1 VTAEPFKDSTLP
13 VAERLADLLPR
24 LSLEDKA
31 GLMFHEIAPMLPGGN
46 LLPPGSPWGTATET
60 LIREKRITHFN
71 VHGVPEK
78 GSEMAS
84 WHNKL
89 QTIAAEVGI
98 GVPVTISTDPR
109 HSFSE
114 NQGALF
120 SAGAFSQWPES
131 MGFSA
136 LCVEGSGVAG
146 PVAAGLNGL
155 DLVEKF
161 GDIARQEYRAV
172 GIHAALHPQIDLATE
187 PRWCRAGMTFG
198 EDAKVSGAVGAAYIR
213 GFQGESFGKAS
224 VSTMTKHFPGGGPQL
239 DGEDPHFEYGKE
251 QVYPGNNFDY
261 HVEPFKDAIA
271 AGTRQMMP
279 YYGMPVGTKYEE
291 VGFGFNKGVLTD
303 LLKGKLAFDGII
315 CTDWGLITDAN
326 ILGQDM
332 PARAWGVEHLTREER
347 IEKALAAGVDQ
358 FGGESCPE
366 LIVELVR
373 SGRVPEERIDYSA
386 ARLLA
391 EKFLLGLFD
400 EERFVDEAAA
410 DEIVGNAEFR
420 AVGEAT
426 QRASV
431 IRLKAADSGTASLP
445 LAAGLK
451 VYVEGITPENA
462 AKIGQLVE
470 TPAEADVAIIRKA
483 AHYDPRPGGF
493 EALFHAGSL
502 EYPADEVARIVA
514 ICQTVPTIFD
524 IYLDR
529 AAIFP
534 EIAEAAA
541 AVTANF
547 GANPDAFID
556 VLKNPSLA
564 KGRLP
569 IELPSSTAAVLASK
583 SDVPYDTVAPLFEY
597 GFGL

>member
-1 VTAEPFKDSTLP
+1 MSNLPYQEATAPLATR
-13 VAERLADLLPR
+13 VADLLSR

-46 LLPPGSPWGTATET
+46 LLPPGSPWGVATET

-71 VHGVPEK
+71 VHGVPTS

-89 QTIAAEVGI
+89 QAIAAEVGL

-109 HSFSE
+109 HSFSD

-136 LCVEGSGVAG
+136 VGDPARVEQ
-146 PVAAGLNGL
+146 
-155 DLVEKF
+155 F

-198 EDAKVSGAVGAAYIR
+198 EDAAQSGAIAAAYIR
-213 GFQGESFGKAS
+213 GFQGASFGQHS

-239 DGEDPHFEYGKE
+239 DGEDPHFTYGKE

-279 YYGMPVGTKYEE
+279 YYGQPIGTKYEE
-291 VGFGFNKGVLTD
+291 VGFGFNKGILTD
-303 LLKGKLAFDGII
+303 LLKGELGFEGVI

-332 PARAWGVEHLTREER
+332 PARAWGVEHLSREER
-347 IEKALAAGVDQ
+347 IEKAIAAGVDQ

-373 SGRVPEERIDYSA
+373 SGRVDEARIDLSA
-386 ARLLA
+386 AKLLA

-400 EERFVDEAAA
+400 EARFVDEAAA
-410 DEIVGNAEFR
+410 DEIVGKDEFR
-420 AVGEAT
+420 AAGEAM
-426 QRASV
+426 QRSAV
-431 IRLKAADSGTASLP
+431 VKLKLAEAGPASLP
-445 LAAGLK
+445 LASGLK
-451 VYVEGITPENA
+451 IYVEGIAPEFA
-462 AKIGQLVE
+462 EHLGQLVDSV
-470 TPAEADVAIIRKA
+470 ADADLAVIRKA

-502 EYPADEVARIVA
+502 EYPAEEVARLVE
-514 ICQTVPTIFD
+514 ICNTVPTIFD

-534 EIAEAAA
+534 EIANAAA
-541 AVTANF
+541 TVLANF
-547 GANPDAFID
+547 GANPLALID
-556 VLKNPSLA
+556 VLKNPQLA
-564 KGRLP
+564 VGKLP

-583 SDVPYDTVAPLFEY
+583 SDVPYDTANPTFAY
-597 GFGL
+597 GAGL

>member
-1 VTAEPFKDSTLP
+1 MEAFKDSNLP
-13 VAERLADLLPR
+13 VAERVADLLPR
-24 LSLEDKA
+24 MSLEDKA

-46 LLPPGSPWGTATET
+46 LLALGSPWGVATET

-71 VHGVPEK
+71 VHGVPTT

-89 QTIAAEVGI
+89 QAIAAEVGI

-136 LCVEGSGVAG
+136 FALGNLEGLYAVEQ
-146 PVAAGLNGL
+146 
-155 DLVEKF
+155 F

-198 EDAKVSGAVGAAYIR
+198 EDAKLSGAVAAAYIR
-213 GFQGESFGKAS
+213 GFQGKQFGKTS

-291 VGFGFNKGVLTD
+291 VGFGFNKDVLTD

-373 SGRVPEERIDYSA
+373 SGRVSEDRIDFSA

-391 EKFLLGLFD
+391 EKFMLGLFD
-400 EERFVDEAAA
+400 EGRFVDEAAA
-410 DEIVGNAEFR
+410 DAIVGQAEFR
-420 AVGEAT
+420 AAGEAL
-426 QRASV
+426 QRASIV
-431 IRLKAADSGTASLP
+431 RLKAAESGAASLP
-445 LAAGLK
+445 LASGLK

-462 AKIGQLVE
+462 AKIGQVVAS
-470 TPAEADVAIIRKA
+470 PADADLAIIRKA
-483 AHYDPRPGGF
+483 AHFDPRPGGF

-502 EYPADEVARIVA
+502 EYPAEEVARIVE
-514 ICQTVPTIFD
+514 ICKTVPTIFD

-556 VLKNPSLA
+556 VLKNPTLA

>member
-1 VTAEPFKDSTLP
+1 
-13 VAERLADLLPR
+13 
-24 LSLEDKA
+24 
-31 GLMFHEIAPMLPGGN
+31 
-46 LLPPGSPWGTATET
+46 
-60 LIREKRITHFN
+60 
-71 VHGVPEK
+71 
-78 GSEMAS
+78 
-84 WHNKL
+84 
-89 QTIAAEVGI
+89 
-98 GVPVTISTDPR
+98 
-109 HSFSE
+109 
-114 NQGALF
+114 
-120 SAGAFSQWPES
+120 
-131 MGFSA
+131 
-136 LCVEGSGVAG
+136 
-146 PVAAGLNGL
+146 
-155 DLVEKF
+155 
-161 GDIARQEYRAV
+161 
-172 GIHAALHPQIDLATE
+172 
-187 PRWCRAGMTFG
+187 
-198 EDAKVSGAVGAAYIR
+198 
-213 GFQGESFGKAS
+213 
-224 VSTMTKHFPGGGPQL
+224 MTKHFPGGGPQL

-291 VGFGFNKGVLTD
+291 VGFGFNKDVLTD
-303 LLKGKLAFDGII
+303 LLKGELGFEGVI

-332 PARAWGVEHLTREER
+332 PARAWGVENLTREER

-373 SGRVPEERIDYSA
+373 SGRVPEARIDFSA

-391 EKFLLGLFD
+391 EKFILGLFD
-400 EERFVDEAAA
+400 EGRFVDEAAA
-410 DEIVGNAEFR
+410 DEIVGKAEFR
-420 AVGEAT
+420 AVGETA
-426 QRASV
+426 QRASIV
-431 IRLKAADSGTASLP
+431 KLKLASAGTAALP
-445 LAAGLK
+445 LAPGLK

-462 AKIGQLVE
+462 ALIGEVVE
-470 TPAEADVAIIRKA
+470 SPAEADVAIIRKA

-502 EYPADEVARIVA
+502 EYPSDEVARIVE

-547 GANPDAFID
+547 GANPLAFID
-556 VLKNPSLA
+556 VLKNPGLA

-583 SDVPYDTVAPLFEY
+583 SDVPYDTVAPLFAY

>member
-1 VTAEPFKDSTLP
+1 MNALP
-13 VAERLADLLPR
+13 YQDPKLTVAERVADLLPR

-31 GLMFHEIAPMLPGGN
+31 GLMFHEIAPMLPGGE
-46 LLPPGSPWGTATET
+46 LLQPGSPWGVATEE
-60 LIREKRITHFN
+60 LIRQKRITHFN
-71 VHGVPEK
+71 VHGVPTQ
-78 GSEMAS
+78 GSEMAR

-89 QTIAAEVGI
+89 QSIAAEVGL

-109 HSFSE
+109 HAFAE

-120 SAGAFSQWPES
+120 SSGAFSQWPES
-131 MGFSA
+131 LAFSA
-136 LCVEGSGVAG
+136 IGDLDVVEQ
-146 PVAAGLNGL
+146 
-155 DLVEKF
+155 F

-172 GIHAALHPQIDLATE
+172 GIHASLHPQIDLATE
-187 PRWCRAGMTFG
+187 PRWARSGMTFG
-198 EDAKVSGAVGAAYIR
+198 EDAKQSGAVGAAYIR
-213 GFQGESFGKAS
+213 GFQGKVFGKTS

-271 AGTRQMMP
+271 AGTRAMMP
-279 YYGMPVGTKYEE
+279 YYGQPIGTKYEE

-303 LLKGKLAFDGII
+303 LLKDELGFGGII

-332 PARAWGVEHLTREER
+332 PARAWGVEHLSRSER
-347 IEKALAAGVDQ
+347 VEKAINAGADQ

-373 SGRVPEERIDYSA
+373 EGRISEERIDYSA
-386 ARLLA
+386 AKLLA
-391 EKFLLGLFD
+391 EKFILGLFD
-400 EERFVDEAAA
+400 EERFVDEAVA
-410 DEIVGNAEFR
+410 DAIVGKPEFL
-420 AVGEAT
+420 AAGEAA
-426 QRASV
+426 QRASFV
-431 IRLKAADSGTASLP
+431 LLKLAGEGAAQLP

-451 VYVEGITPENA
+451 IYVEGLDVDKA
-462 AKIGQLVE
+462 GRLGQVVGN
-470 TPAEADVAIIRKA
+470 PAEADLAIIRKN
-483 AHYDPRPGGF
+483 AHFDPRPGGF

-502 EYPADEVARIVA
+502 EYPADEVARIVE
-514 ICQTVPTIFD
+514 ICKTVPTIFD

-529 AAIFP
+529 AAVFP

-541 AVTANF
+541 VVTANF
-547 GANPDAFID
+547 GSNPNAFMD
-556 VLKNPSLA
+556 VLQNPKLA

-569 IELPSSTAAVLASK
+569 IELPSSLNAILASK
-583 SDVPYDTVAPLFEY
+583 SDVPYDTASPTFAY
-597 GFGL
+597 GAGLSV

>member
-1 VTAEPFKDSTLP
+1 MSTEPFKDSNLP
-13 VAERLADLLPR
+13 IADRVADLLPR

-31 GLMFHEIAPMLPGGN
+31 GLMFQEIAPMLPGGN
-46 LLPPGSPWGTATET
+46 LLPPGSPWGAATET

-71 VHGVPEK
+71 VHGVPVN

-131 MGFSA
+131 LGFAA
-136 LCVEGSGVAG
+136 LCIDDK
-146 PVAAGLNGL
+146 AGLEV
-155 DLVEKF
+155 VEKF

-172 GIHAALHPQIDLATE
+172 GIHAALHPQVDLATE

-213 GFQGESFGKAS
+213 GFQGASFGITS

-291 VGFGFNKGVLTD
+291 VGFGFNKGVLTE
-303 LLKGKLAFDGII
+303 LLKGELGFDGII

-366 LIVELVR
+366 LIVDLVR
-373 SGRVPEERIDYSA
+373 SGRVSEDRINFSA

-391 EKFLLGLFD
+391 EKFILGLFD
-400 EERFVDEAAA
+400 EGRFVDEAAA
-410 DEIVGNAEFR
+410 DALVGNPEFR

-426 QRASV
+426 QRAAIV
-431 IRLKAADSGTASLP
+431 KLKLASTGAASLP
-445 LAAGLK
+445 LASGLK
-451 VYVEGITPENA
+451 IYVEGISPEVVG
-462 AKIGQLVE
+462 KIGQVVE

-493 EALFHAGSL
+493 EAIFHAGSL
-502 EYPADEVARIVA
+502 EFPADEVARIVS
-514 ICQTVPTIFD
+514 ICETVPTIFD

-534 EIAEAAA
+534 EIAEASAT
-541 AVTANF
+541 VTANF
-547 GANPDAFID
+547 GANPEAFID
-556 VLKNPSLA
+556 VIQNPGLA

-583 SDVPYDTVAPLFEY
+583 SDVPYDTEAPLFAY

>member
-1 VTAEPFKDSTLP
+1 MSNLPYQDPTAPLATR
-13 VAERLADLLPR
+13 VADLLSR

-46 LLPPGSPWGTATET
+46 LLPPGSPWGVATET

-71 VHGVPEK
+71 VHGVPTS

-84 WHNKL
+84 WHNKV
-89 QTIAAEVGI
+89 QAIAAEVGL

-109 HSFSE
+109 HSFSD

-136 LCVEGSGVAG
+136 VGDLA
-146 PVAAGLNGL
+146 
-155 DLVEKF
+155 LVERF

-198 EDAKVSGAVGAAYIR
+198 EDAAQSGAIAAAYIR
-213 GFQGESFGKAS
+213 GFQGASFGQHS

-239 DGEDPHFEYGKE
+239 DGEDPHFTYGKE

-279 YYGMPVGTKYEE
+279 YYGQPIGTKYEE
-291 VGFGFNKGVLTD
+291 VGFGFNKGILTD
-303 LLKGKLAFDGII
+303 LLKGELGFEGVI

-332 PARAWGVEHLTREER
+332 PARAWGVEHLSREER

-366 LIVELVR
+366 LIVVLVR
-373 SGRVPEERIDYSA
+373 SGRVDEARIDLSA
-386 ARLLA
+386 AKLLA

-400 EERFVDEAAA
+400 EARFVDEAAA
-410 DEIVGNAEFR
+410 DEILGKDEFR
-420 AVGEAT
+420 AAGEAM
-426 QRASV
+426 QRSAV
-431 IRLKAADSGTASLP
+431 VKLKLAEAGPASLP
-445 LAAGLK
+445 LASGLK
-451 VYVEGITPENA
+451 IYVEGIAPEYA
-462 AKIGQLVE
+462 AQLGQLVDNF
-470 TPAEADVAIIRKA
+470 ADADLAVIRKA

-502 EYPADEVARIVA
+502 EYPAEEVARIVE
-514 ICQTVPTIFD
+514 ICKTVPTIFD

-534 EIAEAAA
+534 EIANAAA
-541 AVTANF
+541 TVLANF
-547 GANPDAFID
+547 GANPIAFID
-556 VLKNPSLA
+556 VLKNPQLA
-564 KGRLP
+564 VGKLP
-569 IELPSSTAAVLASK
+569 IELPSSTDAVLASK
-583 SDVPYDTVAPLFEY
+583 SDVPYDTVNPTFAY
-597 GFGL
+597 GAGL

>member
-1 VTAEPFKDSTLP
+1 MSNLPYQDATAPLETR
-13 VAERLADLLPR
+13 VADLLSR

-46 LLPPGSPWGTATET
+46 LLPPGSPWGVATET

-71 VHGVPEK
+71 VHGVPTS

-89 QTIAAEVGI
+89 QAIAAEVGL

-109 HSFSE
+109 HSFSD

-136 LCVEGSGVAG
+136 VGDPARVEQ
-146 PVAAGLNGL
+146 
-155 DLVEKF
+155 F
-161 GDIARQEYRAV
+161 GDIARREYRAV

-198 EDAKVSGAVGAAYIR
+198 EDAAQSGAIAAAYIR
-213 GFQGESFGKAS
+213 GFQGASFGKHS

-239 DGEDPHFEYGKE
+239 DGEDPHFTYGKE

-279 YYGMPVGTKYEE
+279 YYGQPIGTKYEE
-291 VGFGFNKGVLTD
+291 VGFGFNKGILTD
-303 LLKGKLAFDGII
+303 LLKGELGFEGVI

-332 PARAWGVEHLTREER
+332 PARAWGVEHLSREER

-373 SGRVPEERIDYSA
+373 SGRVDEARIDLSA
-386 ARLLA
+386 AKLLA

-400 EERFVDEAAA
+400 EARFVDEAAA
-410 DEIVGNAEFR
+410 GEIVGKDEFR
-420 AVGEAT
+420 AAGEAM
-426 QRASV
+426 QRSAV
-431 IRLKAADSGTASLP
+431 VKLKLAEAGPASLP
-445 LAAGLK
+445 LASGLK
-451 VYVEGITPENA
+451 VYVEGIAPEFA
-462 AKIGQLVE
+462 EHLGQLVDSV
-470 TPAEADVAIIRKA
+470 ADADLAVIRKA

-502 EYPADEVARIVA
+502 EYPAEEVARLVE
-514 ICQTVPTIFD
+514 ICNTVPTIFD
-524 IYLDR
+524 VYLDR

-534 EIAEAAA
+534 EIANAAA
-541 AVTANF
+541 TVLANF
-547 GANPDAFID
+547 GANPLAFID
-556 VLKNPSLA
+556 VLKNPQLA
-564 KGRLP
+564 VGKLP

-583 SDVPYDTVAPLFEY
+583 SDVPYDTANPTFAY
-597 GFGL
+597 GAGL

>member
-1 VTAEPFKDSTLP
+1 MSNLPYQDATAPLATR
-13 VAERLADLLPR
+13 VADLLSR

-46 LLPPGSPWGTATET
+46 LLPPGSPWGVATET

-71 VHGVPEK
+71 VHGVPTS
-78 GSEMAS
+78 GSEMAR
-84 WHNKL
+84 WHNKV
-89 QTIAAEVGI
+89 QAIAAEVGL

-109 HSFSE
+109 HSFSD

-136 LCVEGSGVAG
+136 VGDPARVEQ
-146 PVAAGLNGL
+146 
-155 DLVEKF
+155 F

-198 EDAKVSGAVGAAYIR
+198 EDAAQSGAIAAAYIR
-213 GFQGESFGKAS
+213 GFQGASFGKHS

-239 DGEDPHFEYGKE
+239 DGEDPHFTYGKE

-279 YYGMPVGTKYEE
+279 YYGQPIGTKYEE
-291 VGFGFNKGVLTD
+291 VGFGFNKGILTD
-303 LLKGKLAFDGII
+303 LLKGELGFEGVI

-332 PARAWGVEHLTREER
+332 PARAWGVEHLSREER

-366 LIVELVR
+366 LIVGLVR
-373 SGRVPEERIDYSA
+373 SGRVAEVRIDLSA
-386 ARLLA
+386 AKLLA

-400 EERFVDEAAA
+400 EARFVDEAAA
-410 DEIVGNAEFR
+410 DHIVGKDEFR
-420 AVGEAT
+420 AAGEAM
-426 QRASV
+426 QRAAIV
-431 IRLKAADSGTASLP
+431 KLKLAETGSAALP

-451 VYVEGITPENA
+451 IYVEGIAPEFA
-462 AKIGQLVE
+462 EHLGQLVDNF
-470 TPAEADVAIIRKA
+470 ADADLAVVRKA

-502 EYPADEVARIVA
+502 EYPAEEVARLVE
-514 ICQTVPTIFD
+514 ICNTVPTIFD

-534 EIAEAAA
+534 EIANAAA
-541 AVTANF
+541 TVLANF
-547 GANPDAFID
+547 GANPLAFID
-556 VLKNPSLA
+556 VLKNPQLA
-564 KGRLP
+564 VGKLP

-583 SDVPYDTVAPLFEY
+583 SDVPYDTANPTFAY
-597 GFGL
+597 GAGL

>member
-1 VTAEPFKDSTLP
+1 MNQLPYQDSTLP
-13 VAERLADLLPR
+13 VAERVADLLPR

-31 GLMFHEIAPMLPGGN
+31 GLMFHEIAPMLPGGE
-46 LLPPGSPWGTATET
+46 LLPAGTPWGAATEE
-60 LIREKRITHFN
+60 LLREKRITHFN
-71 VHGVPEK
+71 VHGVPTS
-78 GSEMAS
+78 GSEMAR

-89 QTIAAEVGI
+89 QAIAAEVGL

-109 HSFSE
+109 HAFAT

-131 MGFSA
+131 LAFSA
-136 LCVEGSGVAG
+136 IGDLNMVEQ
-146 PVAAGLNGL
+146 
-155 DLVEKF
+155 F

-187 PRWCRAGMTFG
+187 PRWARAGMTFG
-198 EDAKVSGAVGAAYIR
+198 EDAKQSGEVGAAYIR
-213 GFQGESFGKAS
+213 GFQGKVFGKAS

-261 HVEPFKDAIA
+261 HVEPFKAAIA

-279 YYGMPVGTKYEE
+279 YYGQPIGTKYEE

-303 LLKGKLAFDGII
+303 LLKGELGFEGII

-326 ILGQDM
+326 ILGQKM
-332 PARAWGVEHLTREER
+332 PARAWGVEHLTRSER
-347 IEKALAAGVDQ
+347 VEKAINAGADQ
-358 FGGESCPE
+358 FGGESCPD
-366 LIVELVR
+366 LVVELVR
-373 SGRVPEERIDYSA
+373 SGRISEERIDYSA
-386 ARLLA
+386 AKLLT

-400 EERFVDEAAA
+400 EQRFVDEAAA
-410 DEIVGNAEFR
+410 DEIVGKPEFK
-420 AVGEAT
+420 AAGEVA
-426 QRASV
+426 QRASFV
-431 IRLKAADSGTASLP
+431 LLKLAQTGAARLP
-445 LAAGLK
+445 LASSLK
-451 VYVEGITPENA
+451 IYIEGIDADQA
-462 AKIGQLVE
+462 AVLGEIVAS
-470 TPAEADVAIIRKA
+470 PADADVAIIRKH
-483 AHYDPRPGGF
+483 AHFDPRPGGF

-514 ICQTVPTIFD
+514 ICEQVPTIFD

-534 EIAEAAA
+534 EIAQAAA
-541 AVTANF
+541 TVTANF
-547 GANPDAFID
+547 GSSTQAFVD
-556 VLKNPSLA
+556 VMQKPSLA

-569 IELPSSTAAVLASK
+569 IELPSSTAAVVASK
-583 SDVPYDTVAPLFEY
+583 SDVPFDTEAPTFAY
-597 GFGL
+597 GAGLSVQ

>member
-1 VTAEPFKDSTLP
+1 MNALPFQDPRLT
-13 VAERLADLLPR
+13 VAERVADLLPR

-31 GLMFHEIAPMLPGGN
+31 GLMFHEIAPMLPGGEM
-46 LLPPGSPWGTATET
+46 LPAGTPWGAATEE

-71 VHGVPEK
+71 VHGVPK
-78 GSEMAS
+78 RGSEMAL

-89 QTIAAEVGI
+89 QTIAAEVGL

-109 HSFSE
+109 HAFAE

-120 SAGAFSQWPES
+120 NAGAFSQWPES
-131 MGFSA
+131 LAFSA
-136 LCVEGSGVAG
+136 IGDLEVVEQ
-146 PVAAGLNGL
+146 
-155 DLVEKF
+155 F

-172 GIHAALHPQIDLATE
+172 GIHASLHPQIDLATE
-187 PRWCRAGMTFG
+187 PRWARSGMTFG
-198 EDAKVSGAVGAAYIR
+198 EDAKQSGAVGAAYIR
-213 GFQGESFGKAS
+213 GFQGKVFGKTS

-271 AGTRQMMP
+271 AGTRAMMP
-279 YYGMPVGTKYEE
+279 YYGQPIGTKYEE

-303 LLKGKLAFDGII
+303 LLKGELGFEGII

-332 PARAWGVEHLTREER
+332 PARAWGVEHLSRSER
-347 IEKALAAGVDQ
+347 VEKAINAGADQ

-373 SGRVPEERIDYSA
+373 EGRISEERIDYSA
-386 ARLLA
+386 AKLLA
-391 EKFLLGLFD
+391 EKFILGLFD
-400 EERFVDEAAA
+400 EQRFVDEAAA
-410 DEIVGNAEFR
+410 DAIVGKPEFM
-420 AVGEAT
+420 AAGEAA
-426 QRASV
+426 QRAGYV
-431 IRLKAADSGTASLP
+431 LLKLATEGAAQLP

-451 VYVEGITPENA
+451 IYVEGLDAEKA
-462 AKIGQLVE
+462 SAIGQIVASPE
-470 TPAEADVAIIRKA
+470 EADLAIIRKN
-483 AHYDPRPGGF
+483 AHFDPRPGGF
-493 EALFHAGSL
+493 EAIFHAGSL
-502 EYPADEVARIVA
+502 AYPAEEVARIVE

-529 AAIFP
+529 AAVFP

-547 GANPDAFID
+547 GSNPNAFVD
-556 VLKNPSLA
+556 VLKNPKLA

-569 IELPSSTAAVLASK
+569 IELPSSLEAILASK
-583 SDVPYDTVAPLFEY
+583 SDVPYDTEAPTFAY
-597 GFGL
+597 GAGLSA

>member
-1 VTAEPFKDSTLP
+1 MNALPYQDSSLS
-13 VAERLADLLPR
+13 VEQRVADLLPR

-31 GLMFHEIAPMLPGGN
+31 GLMFHEIAPMLPGGE
-46 LLPPGSPWGTATET
+46 LLPPGSPWGVATED

-71 VHGVPEK
+71 VHGVPK
-78 GSEMAS
+78 QGSEMAR

-89 QTIAAEVGI
+89 QTIAAEVGL

-109 HSFSE
+109 HAFAE

-120 SAGAFSQWPES
+120 SSGAFSQWPES
-131 MGFSA
+131 LGFSA
-136 LCVEGSGVAG
+136 IGD
-146 PVAAGLNGL
+146 LN
-155 DLVEKF
+155 LVEQF

-187 PRWCRAGMTFG
+187 PRWSRAGMTFG
-198 EDAKVSGAVGAAYIR
+198 EDAKQSGAVGAAYIR
-213 GFQGESFGKAS
+213 GFQGKVFGKTS

-239 DGEDPHFEYGKE
+239 DGEDPHFVYGKE

-279 YYGMPVGTKYEE
+279 YYGQPIGTKYEE

-303 LLKGKLAFDGII
+303 LLKGELGFEGVI

-332 PARAWGVEHLTREER
+332 PARAWGVENLTRIER
-347 IEKALAAGVDQ
+347 VEKALNAGADQ

-373 SGRVPEERIDYSA
+373 SGRIAEERINYSA
-386 ARLLA
+386 AKLLT

-400 EERFVDEAAA
+400 EERFVDEAGANL
-410 DEIVGNAEFR
+410 IVGKDEFL
-420 AVGEAT
+420 AAGEAA
-426 QRASV
+426 QRASFV
-431 IRLKAADSGTASLP
+431 LLKLAETGAAQLP
-445 LAAGLK
+445 LARGLK
-451 VYVEGITPENA
+451 IYVEGIDAEQVASLGEIVATPS
-462 AKIGQLVE
+462 
-470 TPAEADVAIIRKA
+470 EADVAVIRKH
-483 AHYDPRPGGF
+483 AHFDPRPGGF

-502 EYPADEVARIVA
+502 EFPADEVERIVE
-514 ICQTVPTIFD
+514 ICHQVPTIFD

-529 AAIFP
+529 AAVFP
-534 EIAEAAA
+534 EIANAAA

-547 GANPDAFID
+547 GSSPKAFID
-556 VLKNPSLA
+556 VLKTPSLA

-569 IELPSSTAAVLASK
+569 IELPSSTAAILASK
-583 SDVPYDTVAPLFEY
+583 SDVPYDTEAPTFAY
-597 GFGL
+597 GSGLSA

>member
-13 VAERLADLLPR
+13 VAERVADLLPR
-24 LSLEDKA
+24 LSLADKA

-89 QTIAAEVGI
+89 QTIAAEVGL

-136 LCVEGSGVAG
+136 LCIDGSGSTS
-146 PVAAGLNGL
+146 PVAAGLSGL
-155 DLVEKF
+155 DLVERF

-213 GFQGESFGKAS
+213 GFQGESFGETS

-239 DGEDPHFEYGKE
+239 DGEDPHFAYGKE
-251 QVYPGNNFDY
+251 QVYPGDNFDY

-303 LLKGKLAFDGII
+303 LLKGKLGFEGII

-332 PARAWGVEHLTREER
+332 PARAWGVEQLTREER

-373 SGRVPEERIDYSA
+373 SGRVSEERIDYSA

-410 DEIVGNAEFR
+410 DEIVGNAEFS

-426 QRASV
+426 QRASI
-431 IRLKAADSGTASLP
+431 IRLKAADSGAATLP
-445 LAAGLK
+445 LTSGLK
-451 VYVEGITPENA
+451 VYVEGITAEYA
-462 AKIGQLVE
+462 AKIGQQVNS
-470 TPAEADVAIIRKA
+470 PAEADVAVIRKA

-502 EYPADEVARIVA
+502 EYPAEEVARIVA
-514 ICQTVPTIFD
+514 ICQAVPTIFD

-556 VLKNPSLA
+556 VLKNPALA

-569 IELPSSTAAVLASK
+569 IELPSSTDAVLASK
-583 SDVPYDTVAPLFEY
+583 SDVPYDTEAPLFEY

>member
-1 VTAEPFKDSTLP
+1 VNALPFQDPRLT
-13 VAERLADLLPR
+13 VAERVADLLPR

-31 GLMFHEIAPMLPGGN
+31 GLMFHEIAPMLPGGEM
-46 LLPPGSPWGTATET
+46 LPAGTPWGAATEE

-71 VHGVPEK
+71 VHGVPK
-78 GSEMAS
+78 RGSEMAL

-89 QTIAAEVGI
+89 QTIAAEVGL

-109 HSFSE
+109 HAFAE

-120 SAGAFSQWPES
+120 NAGAFSQWPES
-131 MGFSA
+131 LAFSA
-136 LCVEGSGVAG
+136 IGDLEVVEQ
-146 PVAAGLNGL
+146 
-155 DLVEKF
+155 F

-172 GIHAALHPQIDLATE
+172 GIHASLHPQIDLATE
-187 PRWCRAGMTFG
+187 PRWARSGMTFG
-198 EDAKVSGAVGAAYIR
+198 EDAKQSGAVGAAYIR
-213 GFQGESFGKAS
+213 GFQGKVFGKTS

-271 AGTRQMMP
+271 AGTRAMMP
-279 YYGMPVGTKYEE
+279 YYGQPIGTKYEE

-303 LLKGKLAFDGII
+303 LLKGELGFEGII

-332 PARAWGVEHLTREER
+332 PARAWGVEHLSRSER
-347 IEKALAAGVDQ
+347 VEKAINAGADQ

-373 SGRVPEERIDYSA
+373 EGRISEERIDYSA
-386 ARLLA
+386 AKLLA
-391 EKFLLGLFD
+391 EKFILGLFD
-400 EERFVDEAAA
+400 EQRFVDEAAA
-410 DEIVGNAEFR
+410 DAIVGKPEFM
-420 AVGEAT
+420 AAGEAA
-426 QRASV
+426 QRAGYV
-431 IRLKAADSGTASLP
+431 LLKLATEGAAQLP

-451 VYVEGITPENA
+451 IYVEGLDAEKA
-462 AKIGQLVE
+462 SAIGQIVASPE
-470 TPAEADVAIIRKA
+470 EADLAIIRKN
-483 AHYDPRPGGF
+483 AHFDPRPGGF
-493 EALFHAGSL
+493 EAIFHAGSL
-502 EYPADEVARIVA
+502 AYPAEEVARIVE

-529 AAIFP
+529 AAVFP

-547 GANPDAFID
+547 GSNPNAFVD
-556 VLKNPSLA
+556 VLKNPKLA

-569 IELPSSTAAVLASK
+569 IELPSSLEAILASK
-583 SDVPYDTVAPLFEY
+583 SDVPYDTEAPTFAY
-597 GFGL
+597 GAGLSA

>member
-1 VTAEPFKDSTLP
+1 MSNLPYQEATAPLATR
-13 VAERLADLLPR
+13 VADLLSR

-46 LLPPGSPWGTATET
+46 LLPPGSPWGVATET

-71 VHGVPEK
+71 VHGVPTS

-89 QTIAAEVGI
+89 QAIAAEVGL

-109 HSFSE
+109 HSFSD

-136 LCVEGSGVAG
+136 VGDPARVEQ
-146 PVAAGLNGL
+146 
-155 DLVEKF
+155 F

-198 EDAKVSGAVGAAYIR
+198 EDAAQSGAIAAAYIR
-213 GFQGESFGKAS
+213 GFQGASFGQHS

-239 DGEDPHFEYGKE
+239 DGEDPHFTYGKE

-279 YYGMPVGTKYEE
+279 YYGQPIGTKYEE
-291 VGFGFNKGVLTD
+291 VGFGFNKGILTD
-303 LLKGKLAFDGII
+303 LLKGELGFEGVI

-332 PARAWGVEHLTREER
+332 PARAWGVEHLSREER

-373 SGRVPEERIDYSA
+373 SGRVDEARIDLSA
-386 ARLLA
+386 AKLLA

-400 EERFVDEAAA
+400 EARFVDEAAA
-410 DEIVGNAEFR
+410 DQIVGKDEFR
-420 AVGEAT
+420 AAGEAM
-426 QRASV
+426 QRAAIV
-431 IRLKAADSGTASLP
+431 KLKLAETGAAALP
-445 LAAGLK
+445 LASGLK
-451 VYVEGITPENA
+451 VYVEGIAPEYA
-462 AKIGQLVE
+462 AQLGQLVDNF
-470 TPAEADVAIIRKA
+470 ADADLAVIRKA

-502 EYPADEVARIVA
+502 EYPAEEVARIVE
-514 ICQTVPTIFD
+514 ICKTVPTIFD

-534 EIAEAAA
+534 EIANAAA
-541 AVTANF
+541 TVLANF
-547 GANPDAFID
+547 GANPIAFID
-556 VLKNPSLA
+556 VLKNPQLA
-564 KGRLP
+564 VGKLP

-583 SDVPYDTVAPLFEY
+583 SDVPYDTANPTFAY
-597 GFGL
+597 GAGL

>member
-1 VTAEPFKDSTLP
+1 LDKFKDSSLP
-13 VAERLADLLPR
+13 VAERVADLLPR

-46 LLPPGSPWGTATET
+46 LLPPGLPWGVATET

-78 GSEMAS
+78 GSEMAA

-89 QTIAAEVGI
+89 QTIAAEVGL

-131 MGFSA
+131 MGLSA
-136 LCVEGSGVAG
+136 LCIDD
-146 PVAAGLNGL
+146 PHGLE
-155 DLVEKF
+155 LVEKF

-213 GFQGESFGKAS
+213 GFQGKNFGKNS

-239 DGEDPHFEYGKE
+239 NGEDPHFAYGKE

-279 YYGMPVGTKYEE
+279 YYGQPIGTKYEE

-303 LLKGKLAFDGII
+303 LLKGQLGFEGVI

-332 PARAWGVEHLTREER
+332 PARAWGVEHLTREDR
-347 IEKALAAGVDQ
+347 IRKALNAGVDQ

-366 LIVELVR
+366 LIVDLVR
-373 SGRVPEERIDYSA
+373 AGKVDEARIDLSA
-386 ARLLA
+386 AKLLA
-391 EKFLLGLFD
+391 EKFILGLFD
-400 EERFVDEAAA
+400 EGRFVDEAAA
-410 DEIVGNAEFR
+410 DKIVGNAEFR
-420 AVGEAT
+420 AVGEAA
-426 QRASV
+426 QRAGIV
-431 IRLKAADSGTASLP
+431 KLKLAESGPASLP

-451 VYVEGITPENA
+451 VYVEGITLENA
-462 AKIGQLVE
+462 ALIGEVVAS
-470 TPAEADVAIIRKA
+470 PAEADLAIIRKA

-502 EYPADEVARIVA
+502 EYPADEVARIVE
-514 ICQTVPTIFD
+514 ICHTVPTIFD

-547 GANPDAFID
+547 GANPLAFIY
-556 VLKNPSLA
+556 VLKNPALA

-583 SDVPYDTVAPLFEY
+583 SDVPYDTVAPLFAY
-597 GFGL
+597 GAGL

>member
-1 VTAEPFKDSTLP
+1 VNALP
-13 VAERLADLLPR
+13 YQDPKLTVAERVADLLPR

-31 GLMFHEIAPMLPGGN
+31 GLMFHEIAPMLPGGE
-46 LLPPGSPWGTATET
+46 LLQPGSPWGVATEE
-60 LIREKRITHFN
+60 LIRQKRITHFN
-71 VHGVPEK
+71 VHGVPTQ
-78 GSEMAS
+78 GSEMAR

-89 QTIAAEVGI
+89 QSIAAEVGL

-109 HSFSE
+109 HAFAE

-120 SAGAFSQWPES
+120 SSGAFSQWPES
-131 MGFSA
+131 LAFSA
-136 LCVEGSGVAG
+136 IGDLDVVEQ
-146 PVAAGLNGL
+146 
-155 DLVEKF
+155 F

-172 GIHAALHPQIDLATE
+172 GIHASLHPQIDLATE
-187 PRWCRAGMTFG
+187 PRWARSGMTFG
-198 EDAKVSGAVGAAYIR
+198 EDAKQSGAVGAAYIR
-213 GFQGESFGKAS
+213 GFQGKVFGKTS

-271 AGTRQMMP
+271 AGTRAMMP
-279 YYGMPVGTKYEE
+279 YYGQPIGTKYEE

-303 LLKGKLAFDGII
+303 LLKDELGFEGII

-332 PARAWGVEHLTREER
+332 PARAWGVEHLSRSER
-347 IEKALAAGVDQ
+347 VEKAINAGADQ

-373 SGRVPEERIDYSA
+373 EGRISEERIDYSA
-386 ARLLA
+386 AKLLA
-391 EKFLLGLFD
+391 EKFILGLFD
-400 EERFVDEAAA
+400 EERFVDEAVA
-410 DEIVGNAEFR
+410 DAIVGKPEFL
-420 AVGEAT
+420 AAGEAA
-426 QRASV
+426 QRASFV
-431 IRLKAADSGTASLP
+431 LLKLAGEGAAQLP

-451 VYVEGITPENA
+451 IYVEGLDVDKA
-462 AKIGQLVE
+462 GRLGQVVGN
-470 TPAEADVAIIRKA
+470 PAEADLAIIRKN
-483 AHYDPRPGGF
+483 AHFDPRPGGF

-502 EYPADEVARIVA
+502 EYPADEVARIVE
-514 ICQTVPTIFD
+514 ICKTVPTIFD

-529 AAIFP
+529 AAVFP

-541 AVTANF
+541 VVTANF
-547 GANPDAFID
+547 GSNPNAFMD
-556 VLKNPSLA
+556 VLQNPKLA

-569 IELPSSTAAVLASK
+569 IELPSSLNAILASK
-583 SDVPYDTVAPLFEY
+583 SDVPYDTASPTFAY
-597 GFGL
+597 GAGLSV

>member
-1 VTAEPFKDSTLP
+1 MSHLPYQDATAPLETR
-13 VAERLADLLPR
+13 VADLLSR

-46 LLPPGSPWGTATET
+46 VLPPGSPWGVATET

-71 VHGVPEK
+71 VHGVPTS

-89 QTIAAEVGI
+89 QAIAAEVGLA
-98 GVPVTISTDPR
+98 VPVTISTDPR
-109 HSFSE
+109 HSFSD

-136 LCVEGSGVAG
+136 VGDLDRVEQ
-146 PVAAGLNGL
+146 
-155 DLVEKF
+155 F
-161 GDIARQEYRAV
+161 GNIARQEYRAV

-198 EDAKVSGAVGAAYIR
+198 EDAAQSGAIAAAYIR
-213 GFQGESFGKAS
+213 GFQGARFGKHS

-239 DGEDPHFEYGKE
+239 DGEDPHFVYGKE

-279 YYGMPVGTKYEE
+279 YYGQPIGTKYEE
-291 VGFGFNKGVLTD
+291 VGFGFNKGILTD
-303 LLKGKLAFDGII
+303 LLKAELGFEGVI
-315 CTDWGLITDAN
+315 CTDWGLITDGN

-332 PARAWGVEHLTREER
+332 PARAWGVEHLSREER

-358 FGGESCPE
+358 FGGESCTE

-373 SGRVPEERIDYSA
+373 SGRVEEARIDLSA
-386 ARLLA
+386 AKLLA

-400 EERFVDEAAA
+400 EARFVDEAVA
-410 DEIVGNAEFR
+410 DQIVGKDEFR
-420 AVGEAT
+420 AAGEAM
-426 QRASV
+426 QRAAIV
-431 IRLKAADSGTASLP
+431 KLKLAETGAAALP
-445 LAAGLK
+445 FAAGLK
-451 VYVEGITPENA
+451 VYVEGIAPEYA
-462 AKIGQLVE
+462 AQLGQLVANFE
-470 TPAEADVAIIRKA
+470 EADLAVIRKA

-502 EYPADEVARIVA
+502 EYPAEEVARIVE
-514 ICQTVPTIFD
+514 ICNTVPTIFD

-534 EIAEAAA
+534 EIANAAA
-541 AVTANF
+541 TVLANF
-547 GANPDAFID
+547 GANPLAFID
-556 VLKNPSLA
+556 VLKDPALA
-564 KGRLP
+564 VGKLP

-583 SDVPYDTVAPLFEY
+583 ADMPYDTANPTFAY
-597 GFGL
+597 GAGL

>member
-1 VTAEPFKDSTLP
+1 MSAHPFEDASLSI
-13 VAERLADLLPR
+13 AERVADLLPR

-46 LLPPGSPWGTATET
+46 LLPPGSPWGAATET

-71 VHGVPEK
+71 VHGVPTS

-89 QTIAAEVGI
+89 QTIAAEVGL
-98 GVPVTISTDPR
+98 GVPVTVSTDPR
-109 HSFSE
+109 HAFSE

-131 MGFSA
+131 MGFAAVVLGNESA
-136 LCVEGSGVAG
+136 LAQVE
-146 PVAAGLNGL
+146 
-155 DLVEKF
+155 EF

-198 EDAKVSGAVGAAYIR
+198 EDAKLSGAIAAAYIR
-213 GFQGESFGKAS
+213 GFQGASFGKAS

-239 DGEDPHFEYGKE
+239 DGEDPHFAYGKE
-251 QVYPGNNFDY
+251 QVYPGDNFDY

-279 YYGMPVGTKYEE
+279 YYGQPIGTKYEE
-291 VGFGFNKGVLTD
+291 VGFGFNKGALTD
-303 LLKGKLAFDGII
+303 LLKGELGFEGVI

-326 ILGQDM
+326 ILGQEM

-373 SGRVPEERIDYSA
+373 SGRVAEERIDLSA
-386 ARLLA
+386 AKLLT
-391 EKFLLGLFD
+391 EKFILGLFD
-400 EERFVDEAAA
+400 EGRFVDEAAA
-410 DEIVGNAEFR
+410 DQIVGRDDFR
-420 AVGEAT
+420 AAGEAM

-431 IRLKAADSGTASLP
+431 VRLKQAASGSASLP

-451 VYVEGITPENA
+451 IYAEGLAAEYVATIGEAVATP
-462 AKIGQLVE
+462 G
-470 TPAEADVAIIRKA
+470 EADVAIIRKA
-483 AHYDPRPGGF
+483 AHFDPRPGGF

-502 EYPADEVARIVA
+502 EFPAEEVARIVEV
-514 ICQTVPTIFD
+514 CKTVPTIFD
-524 IYLDR
+524 IALDR

-534 EIAEAAA
+534 EIAEAAST
-541 AVTANF
+541 VLANF
-547 GANPDAFID
+547 GTNPLAFID
-556 VLKNPSLA
+556 VLQNPSLA
-564 KGRLP
+564 MGRLP

-583 SDVPYDTVAPLFEY
+583 SDVPYDTESPTFAY
-597 GFGL
+597 GSGLS

>member
-1 VTAEPFKDSTLP
+1 MSNLPYQDATAPLATR
-13 VAERLADLLPR
+13 VADLLSR

-46 LLPPGSPWGTATET
+46 LLPPGSPWGVATET

-71 VHGVPEK
+71 VHGVPTS

-89 QTIAAEVGI
+89 QAIAAEVGL

-109 HSFSE
+109 HSFSD

-136 LCVEGSGVAG
+136 VGDPARVEQ
-146 PVAAGLNGL
+146 
-155 DLVEKF
+155 F

-198 EDAKVSGAVGAAYIR
+198 EDAAQSGAIAAAYIR
-213 GFQGESFGKAS
+213 GFQGASFGKHS

-239 DGEDPHFEYGKE
+239 DGEDPHFTYGKE

-279 YYGMPVGTKYEE
+279 YYGQPIGTKYEE
-291 VGFGFNKGVLTD
+291 VGFGFNKGILTD
-303 LLKGKLAFDGII
+303 LLKGELGFEGVI

-332 PARAWGVEHLTREER
+332 PARAWGVEHLSREER

-373 SGRVPEERIDYSA
+373 SGRVDEARIDLSA
-386 ARLLA
+386 AKLLA

-400 EERFVDEAAA
+400 EARFVDEAAA
-410 DEIVGNAEFR
+410 DQIVGKDEFR
-420 AVGEAT
+420 AAGEAM
-426 QRASV
+426 QRAAIV
-431 IRLKAADSGTASLP
+431 KLKLAETGSAALP

-451 VYVEGITPENA
+451 IYVEGIAPEFA
-462 AKIGQLVE
+462 EHLGQLVDNF
-470 TPAEADVAIIRKA
+470 ADADLAVIRKA

-502 EYPADEVARIVA
+502 EYPAEEVARLVE
-514 ICQTVPTIFD
+514 ICNTVPTIFD

-534 EIAEAAA
+534 EIANAAA
-541 AVTANF
+541 TVLANF
-547 GANPDAFID
+547 GANPLAFID
-556 VLKNPSLA
+556 VLKNPQLA
-564 KGRLP
+564 VGKLP

-583 SDVPYDTVAPLFEY
+583 SDVPYDTANPTFAY
-597 GFGL
+597 GAGL

>member
-1 VTAEPFKDSTLP
+1 MAEQDLNQQ
-13 VAERLADLLPR
+13 VEGILA
-24 LSLEDKA
+24 SMTIEDKVGQLFQDMA
-31 GLMFHEIAPMLPGGN
+31 FLGDPTKPNPFTGAESVESMIRNRRISHFNALGPSASAEEFARWQNQIQEIAQDAGF
-46 LLPPGSPWGTATET
+46 
-60 LIREKRITHFN
+60 K
-71 VHGVPEK
+71 
-78 GSEMAS
+78 
-84 WHNKL
+84 
-89 QTIAAEVGI
+89 
-98 GVPVTISTDPR
+98 VPVTISTDPR
-109 HSFSE
+109 HAFTD
-114 NQGALF
+114 NMGTAF
-120 SAGAFSQWPES
+120 KAGAFSEWPES
-131 MGFSA
+131 LG
-136 LCVEGSGVAG
+136 L
-146 PVAAGLNGL
+146 AAVGDP
-155 DLVEKF
+155 DLVREF
-161 GDIARQEYRAV
+161 ADTARREYLAV
-172 GIHAALHPQIDLATE
+172 GLRAALHPQIDLATE
-187 PRWCRAGMTFG
+187 PRWSRASGTFG
-198 EDAKVSGAVGAAYIR
+198 ESMELTCKLAPAYIQ
-213 GFQGESFGKAS
+213 GFQNGSKLGPES
-224 VSTMTKHFPGGGPQL
+224 VSTMTKHFPGGGPQK
-239 DGEDPHFEYGKE
+239 DGEDPHFEWGKE
-251 QVYPGNNFDY
+251 QIYPGGMWDL
-261 HVEPFKDAIA
+261 HLEPFKVAIA
-271 AGTRQMMP
+271 AGTAQMMP
-279 YYGMPVGTKYEE
+279 YYGQPIGTEYEE
-291 VGFGFNKGVLTD
+291 VAFGFNKGVVTN
-303 LLKGKLAFDGII
+303 LLRDELGFEGVV
-315 CTDWGLITDAN
+315 CTDWGIIN
-326 ILGQDM
+326 EHMIMGQM
-332 PARAWGVEHLTREER
+332 WPARAWGVEHLSREER

-373 SGRVPEERIDYSA
+373 SGRVPEDRIDFSA

-400 EERFVDEAAA
+400 EGRFVDEAAA
-410 DEIVGNAEFR
+410 DAIVGKAEFR

-426 QRASV
+426 QRASIV
-431 IRLKAADSGTASLP
+431 RLKAAASGAASLP
-445 LAAGLK
+445 LVAGLK

-462 AKIGQLVE
+462 AKIGQVVD

-514 ICQTVPTIFD
+514 ICKTVPTIFD

-556 VLKNPSLA
+556 VLKNPALA

-583 SDVPYDTVAPLFEY
+583 SDVPYDTAAPLFEY

>member
-1 VTAEPFKDSTLP
+1 MSAMPFQDPSLSI
-13 VAERLADLLPR
+13 AERVADLLPR
-24 LSLEDKA
+24 LSLEEKA

-46 LLPPGSPWGTATET
+46 LLPPGSPWGVATET
-60 LIREKRITHFN
+60 LIREKHITHFN
-71 VHGVPEK
+71 VHGVPTT

-89 QTIAAEVGI
+89 QTIAAEVGL

-136 LCVEGSGVAG
+136 LCIDEAG
-146 PVAAGLNGL
+146 NLNQAGLAV
-155 DLVEKF
+155 VEKF

-213 GFQGESFGKAS
+213 GFQGKTFGDTS

-279 YYGMPVGTKYEE
+279 YYGMPVGTEYEE

-303 LLKGKLAFDGII
+303 LLKGKLDFDGII

-366 LIVELVR
+366 LIIELVR
-373 SGRVPEERIDYSA
+373 SGRIAEERIDFSA

-391 EKFLLGLFD
+391 EKFILGLFD
-400 EERFVDEAAA
+400 HGRYVDEAAA
-410 DEIVGNAEFR
+410 NEIVGKPEFL

-426 QRASV
+426 QRASIV
-431 IRLKAADSGTASLP
+431 KLKVAESGSASLP
-445 LAAGLK
+445 LAAGLT
-451 VYVEGITPENA
+451 VYVEGISPEIAAKLGEPVSTPE
-462 AKIGQLVE
+462 
-470 TPAEADVAIIRKA
+470 EADLAIIRKA

-502 EYPADEVARIVA
+502 EYPTDEVARLVA

-541 AVTANF
+541 TVTANF
-547 GANPDAFID
+547 GANSEAFVD
-556 VLKNPSLA
+556 VLKNPALA

-569 IELPSSTAAVLASK
+569 IELPSSTAAVLAGK
-583 SDVPYDTVAPLFEY
+583 SDVPYDTESPLFAY

>member
-1 VTAEPFKDSTLP
+1 MNALPFQNPALSL
-13 VAERLADLLPR
+13 AERVADLLPR

-46 LLPPGSPWGTATET
+46 LLPPGSPWGVATET

-71 VHGVPEK
+71 VHGVPTS

-136 LCVEGSGVAG
+136 FALGN
-146 PVAAGLNGL
+146 AAGLAAI
-155 DLVEKF
+155 EEF

-198 EDAKVSGAVGAAYIR
+198 EHAKLSGAVGAAYIR
-213 GFQGESFGKAS
+213 GFQGKKFGKTS

-251 QVYPGNNFDY
+251 QVYPGNNFNY

-303 LLKGKLAFDGII
+303 LLKGELAFDGII

-373 SGRVPEERIDYSA
+373 SGRVSEERIDFSA

-400 EERFVDEAAA
+400 EGRFVDEATA
-410 DEIVGNAEFR
+410 DEIVGKADFR
-420 AVGEAT
+420 AAGEAL
-426 QRASV
+426 QRASI
-431 IRLKAADSGTASLP
+431 IRLKAAEAGAASLP
-445 LAAGLK
+445 LAVGLK

-462 AKIGQLVE
+462 AKIGQVVE
-470 TPAEADVAIIRKA
+470 TAAEADLAIIRKA

-502 EYPADEVARIVA
+502 EYPADEVARIVE
-514 ICQTVPTIFD
+514 ICKTVPTIFD

-541 AVTANF
+541 AVFANF

-556 VLKNPSLA
+556 VLNNPGLA

-569 IELPSSTAAVLASK
+569 IELPSSTAAVLASL
-583 SDVPYDTVAPLFEY
+583 SDVPYDTEAPLFAY
-597 GFGL
+597 GSGL

>member
-1 VTAEPFKDSTLP
+1 
-13 VAERLADLLPR
+13 
-24 LSLEDKA
+24 
-31 GLMFHEIAPMLPGGN
+31 
-46 LLPPGSPWGTATET
+46 
-60 LIREKRITHFN
+60 
-71 VHGVPEK
+71 
-78 GSEMAS
+78 
-84 WHNKL
+84 
-89 QTIAAEVGI
+89 
-98 GVPVTISTDPR
+98 
-109 HSFSE
+109 
-114 NQGALF
+114 
-120 SAGAFSQWPES
+120 
-131 MGFSA
+131 
-136 LCVEGSGVAG
+136 
-146 PVAAGLNGL
+146 
-155 DLVEKF
+155 
-161 GDIARQEYRAV
+161 
-172 GIHAALHPQIDLATE
+172 
-187 PRWCRAGMTFG
+187 
-198 EDAKVSGAVGAAYIR
+198 
-213 GFQGESFGKAS
+213 
-224 VSTMTKHFPGGGPQL
+224 
-239 DGEDPHFEYGKE
+239 
-251 QVYPGNNFDY
+251 
-261 HVEPFKDAIA
+261 
-271 AGTRQMMP
+271 
-279 YYGMPVGTKYEE
+279 
-291 VGFGFNKGVLTD
+291 
-303 LLKGKLAFDGII
+303 
-315 CTDWGLITDAN
+315 
-326 ILGQDM
+326 
-332 PARAWGVEHLTREER
+332 
-347 IEKALAAGVDQ
+347 LAAGVDQ

-420 AVGEAT
+420 AVGEAA
-426 QRASV
+426 QRASIV
-431 IRLKAADSGTASLP
+431 RLKAADSGAASLP

-462 AKIGQLVE
+462 AKIGHLVE
-470 TPAEADVAIIRKA
+470 TPAEADVAIIRKTA
-483 AHYDPRPGGF
+483 YYDPRPGGF

-547 GANPDAFID
+547 GANPDSFID
-556 VLKNPSLA
+556 VLKNPALA

-583 SDVPYDTVAPLFEY
+583 SDLPYDTVAPLFDY

>member
-1 VTAEPFKDSTLP
+1 MNALPYQDSSLL
-13 VAERLADLLPR
+13 VEQRVADLLPR

-31 GLMFHEIAPMLPGGN
+31 GLMFHEIAPMLPGGE
-46 LLPPGSPWGTATET
+46 LLPPGSPWGVATEE

-71 VHGVPEK
+71 VHGVPK
-78 GSEMAS
+78 QGSEMAR

-89 QTIAAEVGI
+89 QTIAAEVGL

-109 HSFSE
+109 HAFAE

-120 SAGAFSQWPES
+120 SSGAFSQWPES
-131 MGFSA
+131 LGFSA
-136 LCVEGSGVAG
+136 IGD
-146 PVAAGLNGL
+146 LN
-155 DLVEKF
+155 LVEQF

-187 PRWCRAGMTFG
+187 PRWSRAGMTFG
-198 EDAKVSGAVGAAYIR
+198 EDAKQSGAVGAAYIR
-213 GFQGESFGKAS
+213 GFQGKVFGKTS

-239 DGEDPHFEYGKE
+239 DGEDPHFVYGKE

-279 YYGMPVGTKYEE
+279 YYGQPIGTKYEE

-303 LLKGKLAFDGII
+303 LLKGELGFEGVI

-332 PARAWGVEHLTREER
+332 PARAWGVENLTRSER
-347 IEKALAAGVDQ
+347 VEKALNAGADQ

-373 SGRVPEERIDYSA
+373 SGRIAEERINYSA
-386 ARLLA
+386 AKLLT

-400 EERFVDEAAA
+400 EERFVDEAGANL
-410 DEIVGNAEFR
+410 IVGKDEFL
-420 AVGEAT
+420 AAGEAA
-426 QRASV
+426 QRASFV
-431 IRLKAADSGTASLP
+431 LLKLAETGAAQLP
-445 LAAGLK
+445 LARGLK
-451 VYVEGITPENA
+451 IYVEGIDAEQVASLGEIVATPS
-462 AKIGQLVE
+462 
-470 TPAEADVAIIRKA
+470 EADVAVIRKH
-483 AHYDPRPGGF
+483 AHFDPRPGGF

-502 EYPADEVARIVA
+502 EFPADEVERIVE
-514 ICQTVPTIFD
+514 ICHQVPTIFD

-529 AAIFP
+529 AAVFP
-534 EIAEAAA
+534 EIANAAA

-547 GANPDAFID
+547 GSSPKAFID
-556 VLKNPSLA
+556 VLKTPSLA

-569 IELPSSTAAVLASK
+569 IELPSSTAAILASK
-583 SDVPYDTVAPLFEY
+583 SDVPYDTEAPTFAY
-597 GFGL
+597 GSGLSA

>member
-1 VTAEPFKDSTLP
+1 MTTEPFKDSTLP
-13 VAERLADLLPR
+13 VAERVADLLPR

-46 LLPPGSPWGTATET
+46 LLPPGSPWGVATET

-71 VHGVPEK
+71 VHGVPTT

-136 LCVEGSGVAG
+136 LCIDGSGQAG

-213 GFQGESFGKAS
+213 GFQGKQFGKTS

-326 ILGQDM
+326 IQGQDM
-332 PARAWGVEHLTREER
+332 PARAWRVEHLSREER

-373 SGRVPEERIDYSA
+373 SGRVPEDRIDFSA

-400 EERFVDEAAA
+400 EGRFVDEAAA
-410 DEIVGNAEFR
+410 DAIVGKAEFR

-426 QRASV
+426 QRASIV
-431 IRLKAADSGTASLP
+431 RLKAAASGAASLP
-445 LAAGLK
+445 LVAGLK

-462 AKIGQLVE
+462 AKIGQVVD

-483 AHYDPRPGGF
+483 AHFDPRPGGF

-514 ICQTVPTIFD
+514 ICKTVPTIFD

-556 VLKNPSLA
+556 VLKNPELA

-583 SDVPYDTVAPLFEY
+583 SDVPYDTAAPLFEY